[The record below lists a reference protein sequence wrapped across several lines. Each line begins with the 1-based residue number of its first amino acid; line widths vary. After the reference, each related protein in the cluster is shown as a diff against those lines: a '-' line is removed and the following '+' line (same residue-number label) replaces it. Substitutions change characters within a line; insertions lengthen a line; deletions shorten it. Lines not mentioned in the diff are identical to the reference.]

1 MPQLLDLPPELLA
14 HVFGLIDSY
23 DKSGKRPI
31 CRALLPFTRRNLLD
45 RVDLATRSRLC
56 QFSRLVAPRSKRE
69 VRSLKASL
77 DGDVPLGHLVRE
89 LNVWAVESD
98 QDDDDEG
105 EECKRGDSHVQNV
118 RRIFS
123 AVKHVEDLW
132 LDGSALLKI
141 LFPSKRLW
149 LFPKLRRLSLIDVDS
164 EYANLYDMGFLS
176 RLRRF
181 KGLRK
186 LVYELEQ
193 NPDDPDPELASP
205 ATVRRFSSLERIEDL
220 DLTAGPSLSTEHAAS
235 FVSHFSGL
243 QRLRITMTDLA
254 ILSLFFQHVSNTLTS
269 LHVAFDY
276 RLEMGADNTGIVIDP
291 HLSRFVHLEHLSLG
305 AKTFSLRLLP
315 TLLAAP
321 LPLKSLTL
329 DCRDEPNFD
338 ASFLLAFV
346 AARGGAARSLRLLA
360 LDAFYAEAG
369 RRPSQY
375 PDREDVSAGSFDFEG
390 YWSLPSWT
398 RAFSYDDAKELV
410 RVAEA
415 GEVKLEGSILEAIEV
430 HELMLEEEKY
440 LEGRKDDVLEA
451 IRGLFGEL

>member
-14 HVFGLIDSY
+14 HVFSLVNSY
-23 DKSGKRPI
+23 DQAGKRPI
-31 CRALLPFTRRNLLD
+31 CRALLPFTRRNLFD
-45 RVDLATRSRLC
+45 RVYLNC
-56 QFSRLVAPRSKRE
+56 PSRLVLFSHLIAPRSKRE

-77 DGDVPLGHLVRE
+77 DGDVPLGRLVRE
-89 LNVWAVESD
+89 LHVCAVEFEED
-98 QDDDDEG
+98 DDDDEDG
-105 EECKRGDSHVQNV
+105 KRGDSHVQNV

-132 LDGSALLKI
+132 LDGSALVKI

-149 LFPKLRRLSLIDVDS
+149 LFPNLRRLYLIDLNS
-164 EYANLYDMGFLS
+164 EHADLYDMGFLS

-186 LVYELEQ
+186 LAYELEQ

-276 RLEMGADNTGIVIDP
+276 RLEMGADDTGVVIDP

-305 AKTFSLRLLP
+305 TKTFSLRLLR
-315 TLLAAP
+315 TLLAAS
-321 LPLKSLTL
+321 LPLQSLTL
-329 DCRDEPNFD
+329 DCRDKPDFD

-346 AARGGAARSLRLLA
+346 SARGGAAHSLRSIA

-369 RRPSQY
+369 RRPSHH
-375 PDREDVSAGSFDFEG
+375 PDREDVSAGSFDFDG

-415 GEVKLEGSILEAIEV
+415 GVVKLEGSILEAIEV

-451 IRGLFGEL
+451 LRGLFGEL

>member
-23 DKSGKRPI
+23 DEAGKRPI

-45 RVDLATRSRLC
+45 RVYLNSP
-56 QFSRLVAPRSKRE
+56 FRLVIFSDLIAPRSKRE

-77 DGDVPLGHLVRE
+77 GGDVPLGRLVRE
-89 LNVWAVESD
+89 LHVCAVEFD
-98 QDDDDEG
+98 EDDEDD
-105 EECKRGDSHVQNV
+105 EEESKRGDSQVQSV

-132 LDGSALLKI
+132 LDGSALVKI
-141 LFPSKRLW
+141 LFPSRRLW
-149 LFPKLRRLSLIDVDS
+149 LFPKLRHLVLLDVDS
-164 EYANLYDMGFLS
+164 EYADVYDMGILN

-181 KGLRK
+181 KGLKK
-186 LVYELEQ
+186 LTYAIEQ
-193 NPDDPDPELASP
+193 NSEVASP
-205 ATVRRFSSLERIEDL
+205 AALRRFSSLEHIEEL
-220 DLTAGPSLSTEHAAS
+220 ELGVGLSLSTKQAAN

-243 QRLRITMTDLA
+243 KRLRITMTDLA
-254 ILSLFFQHVSNTLTS
+254 VLSLFFQNVSTTLTS
-269 LHVAFDY
+269 LHVAFNY
-276 RLEMGADNTGIVIDP
+276 GLEMGADDTGVVIDP

-305 AKTFSLRLLP
+305 TKTFSLRLFR
-315 TLLAAP
+315 TLLAAS

-329 DCRDEPNFD
+329 DCRDEPDFD

-346 AARGGAARSLRLLA
+346 AARGGPARSLRSIA

-369 RRPSQY
+369 RRPSHH
-375 PDREDVSAGSFDFEG
+375 PDREDVSAGSFDFDG

-415 GEVKLEGSILEAIEV
+415 GVVKLEGSILEAIEV